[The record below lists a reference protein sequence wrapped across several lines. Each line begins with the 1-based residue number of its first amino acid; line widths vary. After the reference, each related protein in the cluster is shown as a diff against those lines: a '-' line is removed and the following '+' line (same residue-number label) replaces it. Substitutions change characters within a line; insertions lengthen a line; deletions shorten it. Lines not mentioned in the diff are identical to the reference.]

1 RRGCAA
7 PRSGS
12 GTGTS
17 GLHVRV
23 GNRHRQGLVGRVGA
37 GLLGRRPRPRH
48 RLGRG
53 LQVLRELGP
62 RPDRGAL
69 PGLRRVL
76 DQLVH
81 APVRHPPT
89 PPRACG
95 GGHCARSRRAA
106 PMVDKRT
113 IKKSC
118 SCAVPLVTMGA
129 HEGRAMQVPA
139 PFEYLRATSVEHAIG
154 LRVGRGPET
163 RLVAGGHSLLP
174 MMKLRLAAPELL
186 VDINELTDLAYVTV
200 DRDVLRIG
208 ALTRHAALLAA
219 PAVGD
224 VAPVLHDAERS
235 IADAIVRNRGTV
247 GGSVCQ
253 ADPSEDLSGAF
264 CTLRADAVIRGEQ
277 GVRTVPMREF
287 FLGPYQTA
295 VGPAE
300 MLVEL
305 RVPLWTT
312 GSAYVKVDRRAGD
325 WAIAAAAAA
334 LRVADGVIANAGIGL
349 TAVGSFVAAEAEARL
364 LGRPPPEES

>member
-1 RRGCAA
+1 
-7 PRSGS
+7 
-12 GTGTS
+12 
-17 GLHVRV
+17 
-23 GNRHRQGLVGRVGA
+23 
-37 GLLGRRPRPRH
+37 
-48 RLGRG
+48 
-53 LQVLRELGP
+53 
-62 RPDRGAL
+62 
-69 PGLRRVL
+69 
-76 DQLVH
+76 
-81 APVRHPPT
+81 
-89 PPRACG
+89 
-95 GGHCARSRRAA
+95 
-106 PMVDKRT
+106 
-113 IKKSC
+113 
-118 SCAVPLVTMGA
+118 
-129 HEGRAMQVPA
+129 MQVPA

-154 LRVGRGPET
+154 LLVRHGPET

-264 CTLRADAVIRGEQ
+264 CALRAEAVIRGAQ
-277 GVRTVPMREF
+277 GTRTVPMREF

-305 RVPLWTT
+305 RVPLWST

-325 WAIAAAAAA
+325 WAVAAAAAA
-334 LRVADGVIANAGIGL
+334 LRVADGVITDAGIGL
-349 TAVGSFVAAEAEARL
+349 TAVGSFVAAEAEASL
-364 LGRPPPEES
+364 LGRPPTEETFAVAGRLAAQHCLPSVDQRGPVDYKRHLAGELTVRALRKAAA